1 MGTYILRR
9 LLIALP
15 LLLLISVITFGFINL
30 APGDPVTAMM
40 DPAEGLQ
47 ADDLRHM
54 RERLGLNRPVHVRY
68 ALWLREFATGNFGYS
83 YENGRPVIERIRSRV
98 LPTLELTAT
107 ALLISTVLGVTFGVI
122 AAVRQYGVFDYV
134 LSTASLFGVSI
145 PTFFFALAALYVFAA
160 VLEIL
165 PAFGMTDET
174 QGFSITDNLH
184 HLILPAGVLSIDSM
198 AVKTRYART
207 AMLEVLKSDY
217 MTTARAKGLPNSLVI
232 ARHAFRNA
240 LLPIITILTLQL
252 PNLIGGAIIIE
263 SMFSWP
269 GMGHLSFRAV
279 QARDYP
285 TLMALT
291 MIISSLV
298 LLANLL
304 ADVLYA
310 YADPRIRV
318 TARVN

>member
-9 LLIALP
+9 LFIALP

-47 ADDLRHM
+47 ADDLKYM
-54 RERLGLNRPVHVRY
+54 RERLGLNEPVHVRY
-68 ALWLREFATGNFGYS
+68 ALWLREFVSGNFGYS

-122 AAVRQYGVFDYV
+122 AAVRQYGVSDYV

-310 YADPRIRV
+310 YADPRIRI